1 MKTTLRT
8 LAAAV
13 VLLGGA
19 QIGHAAAGAPA
30 LVIANLVAN
39 GGFETGDFTGWTL
52 AGPDVPGQQDNLYG
66 VEGADPY
73 PLPAGTAPNSG
84 NFQAFFSDVPSNA
97 TTLSQALTTTPGNFY
112 TVSFYLAQQLEGPGT
127 VSNSVVVSLD
137 GTTLASLT
145 AVPVQGYTQ
154 YSFTTA
160 VADPS
165 STLSFT
171 FGNQV
176 GEFIIDDVSVTPAAP
191 VPEPATWAQFGAGLL
206 ALGWGIARRQAR
218 QPR

>member
-52 AGPDVPGQQDNLYG
+52 AGLDVPGQQDNLYG

-97 TTLSQALTTTPGNFY
+97 TRSEERRVGKECLS
-112 TVSFYLAQQLEGPGT
+112 
-127 VSNSVVVSLD
+127 
-137 GTTLASLT
+137 
-145 AVPVQGYTQ
+145 PV
-154 YSFTTA
+154 
-160 VADPS
+160 
-165 STLSFT
+165 
-171 FGNQV
+171 
-176 GEFIIDDVSVTPAAP
+176 
-191 VPEPATWAQFGAGLL
+191 
-206 ALGWGIARRQAR
+206 
-218 QPR
+218 